1 MKKNQA
7 RILAFFIAASIA
19 LAGCQVGLNEVE
31 SEFYKKKP
39 IQNIDSDK
47 IEAWI

>member
-1 MKKNQA
+1 MKKNKA
-7 RILAFFIAASIA
+7 RILVLLIAASVA
-19 LAGCQVGLNEVE
+19 LGGCQVGLDERE

-47 IEAWI
+47 IEEWI